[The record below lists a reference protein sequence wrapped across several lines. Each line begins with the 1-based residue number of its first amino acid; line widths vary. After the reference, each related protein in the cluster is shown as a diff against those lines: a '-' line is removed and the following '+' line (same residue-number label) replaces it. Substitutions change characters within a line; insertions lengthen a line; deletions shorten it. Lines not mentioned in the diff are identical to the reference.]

1 MRRPTVYVFINKSLE
16 MSPGKLGAQVGH
28 AVLKAATL
36 HNLNDWH
43 SAPLQT
49 MLIMEARD
57 EMHIRNI
64 GIYLKD
70 RGVNVYPIIDEGVNE
85 IDPHVVTAVATDV
98 VDKDDIDTIDTF
110 SSFKTYREV
119 IEFHGKIIR

>member
-1 MRRPTVYVFINKSLE
+1 MKPTIYIFINKSLE
-16 MSPGKLGAQVGH
+16 MSPGKVASQAVH
-28 AVLKAATL
+28 AAFKAATL

-43 SAPLQT
+43 SAPTQT
-49 MLIMEARD
+49 VLIMEARD

-64 GIYLKD
+64 GIYLRD

-98 VDKDDIDTIDTF
+98 VDKGDERTQEIF
-110 SSFKTYREV
+110 SSFKTYREI
-119 IEFHGKIIR
+119 IEFHGKIVR